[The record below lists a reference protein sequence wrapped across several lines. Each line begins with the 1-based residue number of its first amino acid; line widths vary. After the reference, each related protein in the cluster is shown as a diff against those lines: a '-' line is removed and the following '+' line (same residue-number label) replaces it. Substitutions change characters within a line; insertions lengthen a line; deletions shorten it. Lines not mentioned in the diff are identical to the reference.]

1 MTSIRSCCQIAR
13 SLLTIAGLLG
23 LFTSSLQ
30 AQAEPGSPLQAQRI
44 LFLGDSIT
52 HAGGY
57 IARIETQLRAQHVS
71 PLPEIINL
79 GLSSETC
86 SGLSE
91 PDHPFP
97 RPDVH
102 ERLERALE
110 KLKPDLVVA
119 CYGMNDGIYHPFSEE
134 RFAAYRAGIDR
145 LIEKVHASGAKLIL
159 LTPPPFDPVPLRASG
174 NLRPLG
180 ADQYA
185 YFAMY
190 EDYDSVLARYA
201 AWILEQKDRVSMVID
216 LHGPITEQLAERRK
230 SEPDF
235 TVAPDGIHPN
245 EDGHRWIASAIL
257 KAWGL
262 KEEIKVPGD
271 LLQAMA
277 RRNSLLHDA
286 YLTEVGHLRP
296 GVPVGL
302 PVDQARA
309 QAAEIDQQVTAALQD
324 DEPSR

>member
-1 MTSIRSCCQIAR
+1 MRSRSIDRGVLL
-13 SLLTIAGLLG
+13 SLLMMLG
-23 LFTSSLQ
+23 LMPLIATHAKAQSSE
-30 AQAEPGSPLQAQRI
+30 ASPLKARRI

-52 HAGGY
+52 HSGGY
-57 IARIETQLRAQHVS
+57 IARIEAQLRAQKVS

-102 ERLERALE
+102 ERLQRALD
-110 KLKPDLVVA
+110 KIQPDLVVA

-134 RFAAYRAGIDR
+134 RFAAYQDGVNR

-180 ADQYA
+180 SDQYA

-190 EDYDSVLARYA
+190 EDYDRVLERYA
-201 AWILEQKDRVSMVID
+201 AWILEQKDRVAMVVD
-216 LHGPITEQLAERRK
+216 LHGPITRQLVERRK
-230 SEPDF
+230 TEPEF

-245 EDGHRWIASAIL
+245 ETGHQWIAQAIL
-257 KAWGL
+257 EAWGMG
-262 KEEIKVPGD
+262 KEVPVPD
-271 LLQAMA
+271 DVQQLLA
-277 RRNSLLHDA
+277 RRNALLHDA
-286 YLTEVGHLRP
+286 YLSDVGHQRP
-296 GVPVGL
+296 GVGAGL
-302 PVDQARA
+302 PLEQA
-309 QAAEIDQQVTAALQD
+309 QAEAEALDRKATARLLD
-324 DEPSR
+324 SSEK